1 MNFVRQSQE
10 FRSQKWD
17 ALLNRAAAAATLS
30 GNGHLPVRRH
40 DTSEEGQNFV
50 HNRAQNRYPSDECQP
65 RPQSSLMQSLSKNLL
80 QSLLASLPQQQQQQQ
95 QQQQEQLIRH
105 QRGHYFNRQNL
116 SPSMS
121 EANHPVVQVAV
132 KSKTKQQRSRKKRRK
147 NNTGFYYGI
156 REDVLILSE
165 RSLAERGQKK
175 ITTPSNEQNS
185 KGGASD
191 EREHEHV
198 NTNVGD
204 ILNEIPIEQNHPDTP
219 QLPTVTHEERRK
231 KPTKTQSLLPP
242 WQDEAQTKK
251 NKMLGKKATPSRSI
265 HTDLETAIFDETL
278 QELRGMKDEIIA
290 LREELRSLKGQL
302 HEKETSTLIP
312 DEGKLDKKTKWW
324 ARPSPKEPFSETLD
338 LIIADTEEESIPL
351 PLEQEEI
358 KEPKVSPRMR
368 RREFE
373 RIGQNVEAWACRLLF
388 DQEDK
393 EDGGWKEIECNKF
406 CRKKFNPDGR
416 TQVYLKVSQQAK

>member
-10 FRSQKWD
+10 FRPQKWD
-17 ALLNRAAAAATLS
+17 ALFSRAAAATLS

-40 DTSEEGQNFV
+40 DTSEEGRNFV

-65 RPQSSLMQSLSKNLL
+65 GHQSSLIQSLSKNLL
-80 QSLLASLPQQQQQQQ
+80 RSLLASLPQQQQQQI
-95 QQQQEQLIRH
+95 IRN
-105 QRGHYFNRQNL
+105 QMGHFFNIQNL

-121 EANHPVVQVAV
+121 EANNPVVQVAV

-156 REDVLILSE
+156 REDVLILPE
-165 RSLAERGQKK
+165 RSLADRGQKK
-175 ITTPSNEQNS
+175 ITKPSNEHNS

-191 EREHEHV
+191 ERVHEHV
-198 NTNVGD
+198 NTNVD
-204 ILNEIPIEQNHPDTP
+204 DNLNEIPIEQTPPDTS
-219 QLPTVTHEERRK
+219 QLPTAPSEEKRK
-231 KPTKTQSLLPP
+231 KSTKTQSLLPP
-242 WQDEAQTKK
+242 RQDEAITKK
-251 NKMLGKKATPSRSI
+251 NKKMLGKKAEPSKSI
-265 HTDLETAIFDETL
+265 DTELKTAVFDETL
-278 QELRGMKDEIIA
+278 QELRSMKDEIIA

-302 HEKETSTLIP
+302 HEQETSTLIL
-312 DEGKLDKKTKWW
+312 DEGKLDEKTKWW
-324 ARPSPKEPFSETLD
+324 ARPSPKEPFSETPD
-338 LIIADTEEESIPL
+338 VIIADTEEESIPL

-393 EDGGWKEIECNKF
+393 EDDGWKEIECNKF